1 MLKRILTVVM
11 LLAASM
17 SSFATP
23 IFAQDPSG
31 QTMQSENKMADPMMK
46 SHKSKRKSRKNKA
59 HKKSMMKSDK
69 MKTGYDPM

>member
-11 LLAASM
+11 FLAALM
-17 SSFATP
+17 SNFATP

-31 QTMQSENKMADPMMK
+31 QTMQSENKMGEPMMK

-59 HKKSMMKSDK
+59 HKKSMMKSNK
-69 MKTGYDPM
+69 MKTGHDSM